1 MAGFPAVLFHY
12 FGLRVIWIYRLTDSN
27 FYLFIFL
34 AGMVF
39 APQPPAKPVTTLHEM
54 DHSVVWK
61 NCLQTIKERVDA
73 QSYRTWFE
81 PIRSV
86 SLQSNELTI
95 QVPHRLFYEWLEEH
109 YVDVLKSSLHKAM
122 GDNGRLLYQIINPRR
137 KKQEATGQTPPSSAQ
152 ANRAPDTEADHYKDE
167 IKNPFVIPGIQ
178 KPKIESNL
186 NSRFTFDNF
195 IEGDCNMLARNAA
208 KAVADRPAHTAF
220 NPLVIHGNV
229 GLGKTHLLQA
239 VGNHVAQ
246 KFPGKSILYVSTD
259 EFTNQIVNAI
269 QNNATSDL
277 LNFYQHVD
285 VLLVDDIQLLYGRTK
300 TQDIFFNLFNTLRQN
315 NKAIVLTCDRP
326 IKDLKIEERL
336 KSRFMWGLT
345 ADLTPPDLETR
356 MAILSAKAG
365 EEEVEIPSDVA
376 EFICFHIQANIREL
390 EGVLNNLVLHRGVAG
405 EEIDITLAKRVLKNF
420 VNEIN
425 KEITPEVIQR
435 TVAEY
440 FSLEVERLQS
450 STRVRQV
457 VLARQI
463 SMFLVK
469 EYTDQ
474 SLKAIGSIFG
484 GRDHS
489 TVLYSIKTVRDL
501 METDEDLKNTLEE
514 IDRKIKMGKSQ
525 RA

>member
-1 MAGFPAVLFHY
+1 
-12 FGLRVIWIYRLTDSN
+12 
-27 FYLFIFL
+27 
-34 AGMVF
+34 
-39 APQPPAKPVTTLHEM
+39 M
-54 DHSVVWK
+54 DHSTAW
-61 NCLQTIKERVDA
+61 NTCLQTIRERVDA
-73 QSYRTWFE
+73 QSFRTWFE

-86 SLQSNELTI
+86 KLQSNELTI

-109 YVDVLKSSLHKAM
+109 YVEVLKSSLRKAL
-122 GDNGRLLYQIINPRR
+122 GDNGRLLYQIINHRR
-137 KKQEATGQTPPSSAQ
+137 REENKQDGASRDLAQDTPQEPQKKIQ
-152 ANRAPDTEADHYKDE
+152 
-167 IKNPFVIPGIQ
+167 NPFVIPGIK
-178 KPKIESNL
+178 KPRIESNL
-186 NSRFTFDNF
+186 NPRFTFSNF

-208 KAVADRPAHTAF
+208 KAVADRPANTAF

-239 VGNHVAQ
+239 IGNHVLE
-246 KFPGKSILYVSTD
+246 KFPNKSVLYVSTD
-259 EFTNQIVNAI
+259 QFTNQIVNAI

-285 VLLVDDIQLLYGRTK
+285 VLLVDDIQLLYNRTK

-326 IKDLKIEERL
+326 IKDLNIEERL

-356 MAILSAKAG
+356 MAILSAKASY
-365 EEEVEIPSDVA
+365 EEVEIPSDVA
-376 EFICFHIQANIREL
+376 EFICFHIQANIRQL
-390 EGVLNNLVLHRGVAG
+390 EGVLNNLVLHRGVQG
-405 EEIDITLAKRVLKNF
+405 KEIDISLAKLVLRNF

-435 TVAEY
+435 IVAEY
-440 FSLEVERLQS
+440 FSLEVEKLQS

-457 VLARQI
+457 VIARQI

-469 EYTDQ
+469 EYTDK
-474 SLKAIGSIFG
+474 SLKAIGNMFG

-489 TVLYSIKTVRDL
+489 TVLYSIKTVQDL
-501 METDEDLKNTLEE
+501 METDDEIKKTLEE
-514 IDRKIKMGKSQ
+514 LDRKIKMGQS
-525 RA
+525 